1 MVDGDE
7 TSLFKPVDDDVV
19 LMHGQVWRVREKGLV
34 RIEELTD
41 PQGAPLGTTNWRT
54 AYVGSYGR
62 ATFAEDAMGSGLWV
76 VQVRCLVYREP
87 DGSLR
92 ATRDILRTS
101 SGEIQEGWADGA
113 GRDVCTL
120 VTRRTRYVF
129 RRIDGEE
136 AELVEAALAAR

>member
-1 MVDGDE
+1 MIDGDE

-19 LMHGQVWRVREKGLV
+19 LMHGQVWRVRERGLV
-34 RIEELTD
+34 RIDELTD
-41 PQGAPLGTTNWRT
+41 PNGAPLGATNWRST
-54 AYVGSYGR
+54 YVGSYGR

-76 VQVRCLVYREP
+76 VQIRCLVYCDP

-101 SGEIQEGWADGA
+101 SGELREDGVGEGGS
-113 GRDVCTL
+113 CTL

-129 RRIDGEE
+129 RRVGGDE
-136 AELVEAALAAR
+136 ASMVENVLAAL